1 MEVLSFWNNKGGT
14 GKTSL
19 VFQTICGYA
28 AKFPE
33 KKILVVD
40 LCPQANLSELFL
52 GGQENRGSE
61 QLFQIHG
68 SMPRKSIGGY
78 FDNRLSSPFSPIG
91 FTSTEYIVK
100 PSYYNDYIDEN
111 IDLVCGDPLVELQ
124 VTAMNSLANTN
135 IPMAKSSWLSIIDW
149 LNDFLN
155 QIKESYDIVFIDTNP
170 SFSIYTQIALAAS
183 DGIIVP
189 VMADDSSRRAF
200 QNVLS
205 LLYGIKLPAP
215 VYQQYTFSSQ
225 MQKLGQSLPT
235 INLVVRNR
243 ITQYMGDA
251 SAYSAV
257 LEKINIDL
265 NDAIHNYPQHFKFLG
280 IDEGMM
286 SMRDFQTTG
295 VVALARGC
303 PFNKME
309 ARSYSIGSK
318 RVRVTKENL
327 EKMKSN
333 MQILIDKI

>member
-52 GGQENRGSE
+52 GGQENKGSE

-68 SMPRKSIGGY
+68 SIPRKSIGGY

-91 FTSTEYIVK
+91 FNSTEYIVK
-100 PSYYNDYIDEN
+100 PNYYNNFIDKN
-111 IDLVCGDPLVELQ
+111 IDLICGDPLVELQ

-135 IPMAKSSWLSIIDW
+135 IPMTKSSWLSIIDW

-155 QIKESYDIVFIDTNP
+155 PIKENYDTVFIDTNP

-183 DGIIVP
+183 DGIVVP

-215 VYQQYTFSSQ
+215 IYEQYTFASQ
-225 MQKLGQSLPT
+225 MQKLGQSLPK
-235 INLVVRNR
+235 IHLIVRNR

-265 NDAIHNYPQHFKFLG
+265 GDAIHNYPQYFNFSSV
-280 IDEGMM
+280 DEGII

-295 VVALARGC
+295 VVAFARGC

-309 ARSYSIGSK
+309 SKKYSIGSK
-318 RVRVTKENL
+318 RVRVEKEYL
-327 EKMKSN
+327 ENMRNNMK
-333 MQILIDKI
+333 ILVDKI